1 MKFLTA
7 LFIAAT
13 MFAVPLAAQAG
24 DAPAV
29 RYAQSQPPPNSCVP
43 HDVAEEQ
50 LAILFNEKVVG
61 LGLGKNQNTVV
72 ELFVS
77 SHGSWTILVTMTNG
91 MSCIAA
97 SGENWT
103 ASDGLAG
110 LAS

>member
-29 RYAQSQPPPNSCVP
+29 RYAHSQPPPNSCVP

-77 SHGSWTILVTMTNG
+77 RRGSWTILVNMTND
-91 MSCIAA
+91 MSRIAT